1 MLSLKSCELCNKRI
15 NHKTVYGAYDFKCC
29 SVYCQTSIINLN
41 NLYQKNLN
49 LYEESVKKYHIQ
61 LIRKLILKK
70 IKQIREK
77 KLENYNIYRQLEF
90 YSLLEL

>member
-15 NHKTVYGAYDFKCC
+15 NHKTVYCAYDFKCC

-70 IKQIREK
+70 IKQIRGK
-77 KLENYNIYRQLEF
+77 KLENYNIYKKLEF